1 MARTTPEIQLGDT
14 LQCGVVFSRPADR
27 VPQKVVVFFAVNSV
41 IMHHCRL
48 QADYGGLYPTV
59 AFSSSG
65 RLLLLLLMMM
75 MMMVMMMVMVM
86 MMMMVMMMV

>member
-65 RLLLLLLMMM
+65 RLLLMLLQLMMMMMM
-75 MMMVMMMVMVM
+75 MMMVMVMV
-86 MMMMVMMMV
+86 V